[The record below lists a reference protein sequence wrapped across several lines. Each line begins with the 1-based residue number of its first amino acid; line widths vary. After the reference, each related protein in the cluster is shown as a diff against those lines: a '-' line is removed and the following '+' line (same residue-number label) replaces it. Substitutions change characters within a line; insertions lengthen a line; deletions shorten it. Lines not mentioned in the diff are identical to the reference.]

1 MRKIFLK
8 TLMGNIYKIITI
20 VNINNIEVT
29 EELKDTIKINTTKVK
44 KNEKLKQGSV
54 EIRKDQPQGK
64 YKQAGLLWE

>member
-54 EIRKDQPQGK
+54 EIRKD
-64 YKQAGLLWE
+64 